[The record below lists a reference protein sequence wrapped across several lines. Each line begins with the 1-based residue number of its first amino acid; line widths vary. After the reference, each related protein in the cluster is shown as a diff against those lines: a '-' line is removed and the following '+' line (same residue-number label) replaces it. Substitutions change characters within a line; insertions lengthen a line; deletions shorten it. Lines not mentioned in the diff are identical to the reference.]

1 MPKAILGSD
10 IAPQIITRKTG
21 ATGNKLEC
29 GFMSKLMKSSLDGAE
44 QMCRTSIEHLQYE
57 IETVLILDSEG
68 EEDQREI
75 SEAKFGG
82 KHLKK
87 SQNS

>member
-1 MPKAILGSD
+1 
-10 IAPQIITRKTG
+10 
-21 ATGNKLEC
+21 
-29 GFMSKLMKSSLDGAE
+29 MSKLMKSSLDGAE

-57 IETVLILDSEG
+57 IETVFILDSEG
-68 EEDQREI
+68 EDQREI